1 MMEVYPALPKFRL
14 QECQDED
21 DLTDIDD
28 EVFIRDGK
36 NGGLKLDED
45 GVVKRPLMAP
55 RKKYRKFY
63 KVGANR
69 FPYKTLFIS
78 ICYVL
83 IALVLLLGLIILCIS
98 TANIFPLTFTMLKKL
113 ISHELEPSISKMHVI
128 PCTSLSSKIIWSRR
142 ISKFSSVVPLR
153 SFDVNKDGI
162 EDIIVGFNTGA
173 NEESTVKCHY
183 FIENSLPC
191 LGQILALDGK
201 TGDTLWIYWPI
212 YGISS
217 IDCGLD
223 ITNDKINDC
232 IASVEGGVLYAINGK
247 TGIKIWII
255 SDNKLSDEHSTI
267 FRIFDAKFIT
277 DTDRDGIGD
286 VIVTG
291 YTVQSDLSRRSKILI
306 VSGKKG
312 KILYTIDSPKL
323 ELFSLPQTI
332 VYPDGENIFVL
343 TANNQMQS
351 GTLYIASSANFMHG
365 NLKLKELHHS
375 SGKAALLPLVLVDIT
390 LDGIADIV
398 APMFDST
405 IIAYDG
411 LTFNPIWNYTVP
423 NSEILSSPIPGYYND
438 DNIPD
443 FMIKHKVENEG
454 FPKYYYTIS
463 MIIDGH
469 TGQPLLEKPI
479 EDILNKQV
487 SGLSVTVDGFGNDWF
502 LHWFGNCLHDKDFK
516 GAYQFSKKE
525 NFQTH
530 TDLCKMKLN
539 STTTKLLALSQ
550 LVEPPGIIL
559 YSEEYDINNSVDI
572 EKEIDKYLES
582 YHYEDTIDIDTA
594 KIYKDYDKG
603 EIFKHNRDEDI
614 LEESANYNQKP
625 PEMTYA
631 NHQSNFEGD
640 NRFDNNFQLSNMENI
655 DTDNSLYRKNKN
667 LENIK
672 EYDEGD
678 EPNNDYLPIGD
689 LREQRRQVNN
699 NDKTSKDYVIN
710 DNKYLFSSKVRN
722 KRIKKSN
729 NILNKSI
736 NYSKQREQSS
746 GILLPSFINSKKG
759 NSVDLIFTTSGSPLL
774 ETSITLSQED
784 LKCIY
789 RNKVSAKNSMHHR
802 KNADIIKEC
811 LNEHDDNYNLFEKSI
826 KEENIIIALGQMT
839 VYRMKLECVCPED
852 MLPNQVCKSIA
863 SKQSWSEYLG
873 LYGSGYFRPLHRN
886 T

>member
-63 KVGANR
+63 KVGVNR
-69 FPYKTLFIS
+69 FPYKTLFIP
-78 ICYVL
+78 ICYGL
-83 IALVLLLGLIILCIS
+83 IALVILLGLILLCIY
-98 TANIFPLTFTMLKKL
+98 TANIFPLSFTMLKKW
-113 ISHELEPSISKMHVI
+113 ISHELKPSISKVHVI

-162 EDIIVGFNTGA
+162 EDIIVGFNTGV

-312 KILYTIDSPKL
+312 KILYTIDSPKI

-423 NSEILSSPIPGYYND
+423 NSEILNSPIPGYYND

-454 FPKYYYTIS
+454 FPKYYYTVS
-463 MIIDGH
+463 TIIDGY
-469 TGQPLLEKPI
+469 TGQPLLEKPM
-479 EDILNKQV
+479 EDILNKKV

-550 LVEPPGIIL
+550 LVEPPGITL
-559 YSEEYDINNSVDI
+559 YSEEYDLNNSVDI

-603 EIFKHNRDEDI
+603 EIFKQNRDEDI

-631 NHQSNFEGD
+631 NQQSNFEGD

-655 DTDNSLYRKNKN
+655 DTDNSLYRKNTN

-672 EYDEGD
+672 EYDEED
-678 EPNNDYLPIGD
+678 EPNNDYLQIGD

-710 DNKYLFSSKVRN
+710 DNKHLFSSKVRN

-746 GILLPSFINSKKG
+746 GILLPSFINSKEG

-811 LNEHDDNYNLFEKSI
+811 LNEHDDNYYLFEKSI

>member
-1 MMEVYPALPKFRL
+1 MMEVYPTLPKFKV

-45 GVVKRPLMAP
+45 GLVKRPLMAP

-63 KVGANR
+63 KVGVNR
-69 FPYKTLFIS
+69 FPYYKTLFIP
-78 ICYVL
+78 ICYGL
-83 IALVLLLGLIILCIS
+83 IALVILLGLILLCIY
-98 TANIFPLTFTMLKKL
+98 TANIFPLSFAMLKKW
-113 ISHELEPSISKMHVI
+113 ISHELKPSISKVHVI

-142 ISKFSSVVPLR
+142 LSKFSSVVPLK

-162 EDIIVGFNTGA
+162 EDIIVGFNTGV
-173 NEESTVKCHY
+173 NEESTVKCDN
-183 FIENSLPC
+183 FVENSLPC
-191 LGQILALDGK
+191 LGQLLALDGK

-217 IDCGLD
+217 IDCELD

-247 TGIKIWII
+247 TGIQIWII
-255 SDNKLSDEHSTI
+255 SDNKLSDEDSTI
-267 FRIFDAKFIT
+267 FRIFDAKFIS

-312 KILYTIDSPKL
+312 KILYTIDSPKV
-323 ELFSLPQTI
+323 ELFSLPQI
-332 VYPDGENIFVL
+332 IIYPDGENIFVL

-351 GTLYIASSANFMHG
+351 GTLYIASSTNFMHG

-375 SGKAALLPLVLVDIT
+375 TGKAALLPLVLVDIT

-423 NSEILSSPIPGYYND
+423 NSEILNSPIPGYYND

-443 FMIKHKVENEG
+443 FMIKHTIENEG
-454 FPKYYYTIS
+454 FPKYYYTVS

-469 TGQPLLEKPI
+469 NGQPLLEKPM
-479 EDILNKQV
+479 EDILNKKV

-502 LHWFGNCLHDKDFK
+502 LHWFGNCLHDDNFK
-516 GAYQFSKKE
+516 GSYQFSSK
-525 NFQTH
+525 NDI
-530 TDLCKMKLN
+530 DLCKMKLNN

-550 LVEPPGIIL
+550 LVEPPGITL
-559 YSEEYDINNSVDI
+559 YSEEYDSNNSIDI

-582 YHYEDTIDIDTA
+582 YRYEDTIDIDSG
-594 KIYKDYDKG
+594 KMYKDYDKG
-603 EIFKHNRDEDI
+603 EIFKHNRDEDM
-614 LEESANYNQKP
+614 LEESGNYNQKSP
-625 PEMTYA
+625 PEMTYE
-631 NHQSNFEGD
+631 NHESNFEGD

-655 DTDNSLYRKNKN
+655 DTDNTLYRKNKN

-699 NDKTSKDYVIN
+699 NNNNDKTNKDYVT
-710 DNKYLFSSKVRN
+710 SKVRN
-722 KRIKKSN
+722 KRIKRSN
-729 NILNKSI
+729 NILNKSII

-746 GILLPSFINSKKG
+746 GILLLPSFINSKEG
-759 NSVDLIFTTSGSPLL
+759 NSVDLIFTTSASPLL

-789 RNKVSAKNSMHHR
+789 KNKISAKNNNMHYK

-811 LNEHDDNYNLFEKSI
+811 LNERDDNYNLFEKLM
-826 KEENIIIALGQMT
+826 KQDNIIIALGQMT

-873 LYGSGYFRPLHRN
+873 LYGSGYFKPLYKN